1 MILLIGINL
10 LETKDWPDMVT
21 PVTSNKTLVLIY
33 SCGGNEGHG
42 AFPKDYLGSYVH
54 EVFGL
59 IGYDDVKILRIEGSM
74 KKRSD
79 ILPYINENTDSIL
92 KHINNK
98 FV

>member
-1 MILLIGINL
+1 
-10 LETKDWPDMVT
+10 MVT
-21 PVTSNKTLVLIY
+21 PVTTKKTLVLIY

-42 AFPKDYLGSYVH
+42 AFPKDYLGSYIQ

-79 ILPYINENTDSIL
+79 ILPYINEKTGSIL
-92 KHINNK
+92 NHINNK
-98 FV
+98 FL